1 MNSFLPGLYIVS
13 TPIGNLEDITLR
25 ALNVL
30 KNSDKILCEDTRRS
44 IKLLNYYGI
53 KKKLISNHKF
63 NEKKITNSIIELI
76 KKGER
81 VSIISD
87 AGTPTLS
94 DPGLILIKECIKRK
108 IKIFPIPGVSAVTT
122 AMSASGFDDK
132 YFFYGFLSKKSS
144 EIEKE
149 INEIK
154 NYNFNI
160 VFFIPAI
167 KLNFYVN
174 YFKKFFKGRQI
185 FIGREMTKI
194 HESFYRESIDKFEG
208 FKEPLKGELTVVL
221 SKKLK
226 NFSDV
231 SIFDEKKLRKDI
243 REYLKRYSL
252 KDVVKLVSE
261 KNNLS
266 KKKIYNICLS
276 VKKKW
281 KKI

>member
-1 MNSFLPGLYIVS
+1 MNNFLSGLYIVS

-63 NEKKITNSIIELI
+63 NEKKIANSITELI

-154 NYNFNI
+154 NYNSNI

-208 FKEPLKGELTVVL
+208 FTEPLKGELTVVL

-276 VKKKW
+276 VKKK
-281 KKI
+281 